1 MKSPRSVKDLILQN
15 EALAEDNDTLYKTNE
30 QLILEIRELKDQLDQ
45 QQHNVELNNS
55 ELYKIDEEYY
65 SLEELRAFITNCD
78 KLARKTERQNRF
90 IKALKINNS
99 QLSVERNQ
107 LQNELDHIKSMSMFE
122 FGNKYA
128 SDESLEADGRAF
140 AKSLLGKPMTKT
152 DIEEETFIAEGEA
165 EYERT
170 WNIADGDDF

>member
-1 MKSPRSVKDLILQN
+1 MNESPRSVKDLILQN

-30 QLILEIRELKDQLDQ
+30 ELILEIRELKDQVDQ
-45 QQHNVELNNS
+45 LQQEDK
-55 ELYKIDEEYY
+55 LYKIDEEYY
-65 SLEELRAFITNCD
+65 SLEELRAFITNCNE
-78 KLARKTERQNRF
+78 LARKTERQTRF
-90 IKALKINNS
+90 IKALKLNNS
-99 QLSVERNQ
+99 QLTVERNQ

-140 AKSLLGKPMTKT
+140 AKSLLDKPTKT

-170 WNIADGDDF
+170 WNIAGGDDF

>member
-1 MKSPRSVKDLILQN
+1 MNESPRSVKDLILQN

-55 ELYKIDEEYY
+55 ELYKIDGEYY

-99 QLSVERNQ
+99 QLSVERNN
-107 LQNELDHIKSMSMFE
+107 LQNELDKIKSMSMFE

-128 SDESLEADGRAF
+128 SDKSLEADDKAF
-140 AKSLLGKPMTKT
+140 AKSLLGG
-152 DIEEETFIAEGEA
+152 A
-165 EYERT
+165 
-170 WNIADGDDF
+170 

>member
-1 MKSPRSVKDLILQN
+1 MNESPRSVKDLILQN

-30 QLILEIRELKDQLDQ
+30 ELILEIRELKDQLDQ

-55 ELYKIDEEYY
+55 ELYKIDGEYY

-78 KLARKTERQNRF
+78 KLARKTERQNKF

-99 QLSVERNQ
+99 QLSVERNN
-107 LQNELDHIKSMSMFE
+107 LQNELDKIKSMSMFE

-140 AKSLLGKPMTKT
+140 ARSLLGKPMTKA
-152 DIEEETFIAEGEA
+152 DIEEEEFIANGEA
-165 EYERT
+165 HYEQF
-170 WNIADGDDF
+170 AFLGDDF

>member
-1 MKSPRSVKDLILQN
+1 MNESPRSVKDLILQN

-30 QLILEIRELKDQLDQ
+30 ELILEIRELKDQLDQ
-45 QQHNVELNNS
+45 QQKELNNS
-55 ELYKIDEEYY
+55 ELYKIDDKYY

-78 KLARKTERQNRF
+78 ELARQTERQSRF
-90 IKALKINNS
+90 IKALKLNNS
-99 QLSVERNQ
+99 QLTVERNE
-107 LQNELDHIKSMSMFE
+107 LQKGLNHIKSMSMFE

-140 AKSLLGKPMTKT
+140 ARSLLGKPMPKA
-152 DIEEETFIAEGEA
+152 DIEEENFIAEGEA